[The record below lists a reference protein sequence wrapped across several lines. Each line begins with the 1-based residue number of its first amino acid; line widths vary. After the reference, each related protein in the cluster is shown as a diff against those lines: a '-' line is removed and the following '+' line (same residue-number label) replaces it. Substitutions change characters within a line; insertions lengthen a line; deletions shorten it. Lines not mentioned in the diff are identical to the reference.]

1 MSKTKIIPFKEAIK
15 KSESYNKRHLLL
27 GNGFSIAC
35 VPNIFTYRSLYD
47 KANFSKM
54 LQVPKLFEV
63 FKTRDFEYVIK
74 ALEISSNVIPAYLK
88 DCDKTK
94 ALMKDQADKLKE
106 LLLETIAENHP
117 AYPGDISNSKYDD
130 CVTFLSAFVNKKKEG
145 RIYTLNYDLLLYWA
159 LMYGIENKKFDVEIN
174 DGFGRNAEYDNGEW
188 NVSDFVTWQG
198 EGSAHNQNIHYL
210 HGALH
215 IFDKGVDIQKFTWI
229 DTGERLID
237 QTRTA
242 LKENMFPL
250 FVAEGESEKKMKKI
264 VHSGY
269 LYHSFKSFSAV
280 MKCGKRNNSC
290 CLFTYGVSF
299 GSNDN
304 HIFKKITEGN
314 INKIFVGIYGD
325 IASERNKSIIK
336 EVETIS
342 NKRKYSKLE
351 IEYYDAK
358 SAKVWG

>member
-1 MSKTKIIPFKEAIK
+1 MNKRKIITFEQAIK
-15 KSESYNKRHLLL
+15 KSDVFKKRHLLL

-35 VPNIFTYRSLYD
+35 VPNIFTYRSLFE

-54 LQVPKLFEV
+54 LQVLELFEV
-63 FKTRDFEYVIK
+63 FKTQDFEYVIK
-74 ALEISSNVIPAYLK
+74 ALEISRNVIPAYLRG
-88 DCDKTK
+88 CEETI
-94 ALMKDQADKLKE
+94 ALMKIQADKLKE

-117 AYPGDISNSKYDD
+117 SYPSEIDNSKYDA
-130 CVTFLSAFVNKKKEG
+130 CVSFLSAFLNRKNGGKVF
-145 RIYTLNYDLLLYWA
+145 TLNYDLLLYWA
-159 LMYGIENKKFDVEIN
+159 LMYGIENNKFDFEIN
-174 DGFGRNAEYDNGEW
+174 DGFGRNAKFDNGEW
-188 NVSDFVTWQG
+188 NKSKYVTWQG
-198 EGSAHNQNIHYL
+198 ESSAHNQNIHYL

-237 QTRTA
+237 QTRNA

-250 FVAEGESEKKMKKI
+250 FVAEGESEKKMGKI

-280 MKCGKRNNSC
+280 MNCNTRNASS
-290 CLFTYGVSF
+290 CLFTYGISF
-299 GSNDN
+299 GSNDS
-304 HIFKKITEGN
+304 HIFKKITDGN
-314 INKIFVGIYGD
+314 INKVFVGIYGD
-325 IASERNKSIIK
+325 IDSDRNKSIIE

-351 IEYYDAK
+351 VEYYDTE